1 MKAMISLESYEMVQ
15 KLANKFAYGNT
26 RSLRYDHYVSVGVEG
41 LKKAVDTFTENM
53 DAMFSTYCYRCVLNA
68 MINEQKGLSLHELE
82 TNDGENENLET
93 WNGAYDEI
101 RDERI
106 ESILRQVIKK
116 VVNNNE
122 RNAKIVELHI
132 GLEDEPMELKDIAKM
147 FHLSHESVRLVCV
160 KAIRNIREDEKAKE
174 ILYSFVG

>member
-1 MKAMISLESYEMVQ
+1 MKAMISFESYEMVQ

-68 MINEQKGLSLHELE
+68 MINEQKRLSLHELE
-82 TNDGENENLET
+82 TNDGENENLEK

-147 FHLSHESVRLVCV
+147 FHLSHESVRLVYV
-160 KAIRNIREDEKAKE
+160 KAIRSIREDDKAKE
-174 ILYSFVG
+174 LLYSFVG

>member
-1 MKAMISLESYEMVQ
+1 MKAMISFESYEMVQ

-26 RSLRYDHYVSVGVEG
+26 RSLRYDHYVSVGGEG

-68 MINEQKGLSLHELE
+68 MINEQKRLSLHELE
-82 TNDGENENLET
+82 TNDGENENLEK

-160 KAIRNIREDEKAKE
+160 KAIRSIREDDKAKE
-174 ILYSFVG
+174 LLYSFVG

>member
-1 MKAMISLESYEMVQ
+1 MKAMISFESYEMVQ

-68 MINEQKGLSLHELE
+68 MINEQKRLSLHELE
-82 TNDGENENLET
+82 TNEGENENLEK

-106 ESILRQVIKK
+106 ESVLRQVIKK

-160 KAIRNIREDEKAKE
+160 KAIRSIREDDKAKE
-174 ILYSFVG
+174 LLYSFVG

>member
-68 MINEQKGLSLHELE
+68 MINEQKRLSLHELE
-82 TNDGENENLET
+82 TNDGENENLEK

-160 KAIRNIREDEKAKE
+160 KAIRSIREDNKAKE
-174 ILYSFVG
+174 LLYSFVG

>member
-1 MKAMISLESYEMVQ
+1 MKAMISFESYEMVQ

-68 MINEQKGLSLHELE
+68 MINEQKRLSLHELE
-82 TNDGENENLET
+82 TNDGESENLEK

-147 FHLSHESVRLVCV
+147 FHLSHESVRLVYV
-160 KAIRNIREDEKAKE
+160 KAIRSIREDDKAKE
-174 ILYSFVG
+174 LLYSFEG

>member
-68 MINEQKGLSLHELE
+68 MINEQKRLSLHELE
-82 TNDGENENLET
+82 TNDGENENLEK

-116 VVNNNE
+116 VVNKNE

-160 KAIRNIREDEKAKE
+160 KAIRSIREDDKAKE
-174 ILYSFVG
+174 LLYSFVG

>member
-1 MKAMISLESYEMVQ
+1 MKAMISFESYEMVQ

-68 MINEQKGLSLHELE
+68 MINEQKRLFLHELE
-82 TNDGENENLET
+82 TNDGENENLAK

>member
-1 MKAMISLESYEMVQ
+1 MKAMISFESYEMVQ

-26 RSLRYDHYVSVGVEG
+26 RSLRYDHYMSVGVEG

-68 MINEQKGLSLHELE
+68 MINEQKRLSLHELE
-82 TNDGENENLET
+82 TNDGENENLEK

-147 FHLSHESVRLVCV
+147 FHLSHESVRLVYV
-160 KAIRNIREDEKAKE
+160 KAIRSIREDDKAKE
-174 ILYSFVG
+174 LLYSFEG

>member
-1 MKAMISLESYEMVQ
+1 MKAMISFESYEMVQ

-68 MINEQKGLSLHELE
+68 MINEQKRLSLHELE
-82 TNDGENENLET
+82 TNDAENENLEK

-106 ESILRQVIKK
+106 ENILRQVIKK

-160 KAIRNIREDEKAKE
+160 KAIRSIREDDKAKE
-174 ILYSFVG
+174 LLYSFVG

>member
-1 MKAMISLESYEMVQ
+1 MKAMISFESYEMVQ

-68 MINEQKGLSLHELE
+68 MINEQKRLSLHELE
-82 TNDGENENLET
+82 TNDGENENLEK

-160 KAIRNIREDEKAKE
+160 KAIRSIREDDKAKE
-174 ILYSFVG
+174 LLYSFVG

>member
-68 MINEQKGLSLHELE
+68 MINEQKRLSLHELE
-82 TNDGENENLET
+82 TNEGENENLEK

-106 ESILRQVIKK
+106 ESVLRQVIKK

-160 KAIRNIREDEKAKE
+160 KAIRSIREDDKAKE
-174 ILYSFVG
+174 LLYSFVG

>member
-53 DAMFSTYCYRCVLNA
+53 DTMFSTYCYRCVLNA
-68 MINEQKGLSLHELE
+68 MINEQKRLSLHELE
-82 TNDGENENLET
+82 TNEGENENLEK

-160 KAIRNIREDEKAKE
+160 KAIRSIREDEKAKE

>member
-1 MKAMISLESYEMVQ
+1 MKAMISFESYEMVQ

-26 RSLRYDHYVSVGVEG
+26 RSLRYDHYMSVGVEG

-68 MINEQKGLSLHELE
+68 MINEQKRLSLHELE
-82 TNDGENENLET
+82 TNDGENENLEK

-160 KAIRNIREDEKAKE
+160 KAIRSIREDDKAKE
-174 ILYSFVG
+174 LLYSFEG

>member
-1 MKAMISLESYEMVQ
+1 MKAMISFECYEMVQ
-15 KLANKFAYGNT
+15 KLANQFAYGNT

-53 DAMFSTYCYRCVLNA
+53 DGMFSTYCYRCVLNA
-68 MINEQKGLSLHELE
+68 MINEQKRLSLHEIE
-82 TNDGENENLET
+82 TNDGENENLEK

-160 KAIRNIREDEKAKE
+160 KAIRSIREDDKAKE
-174 ILYSFVG
+174 LLYSFVG

>member
-1 MKAMISLESYEMVQ
+1 MVQ

-26 RSLRYDHYVSVGVEG
+26 RSLRFDHYVSVGVEG
-41 LKKAVDTFTENM
+41 LKKAVDTFKEGM
-53 DAMFSTYCYRCVLNA
+53 DVMFSTYCYRCVLNA
-68 MINEQKGLSLHELE
+68 MINEQKRLSLHELE
-82 TNDGENENLET
+82 TNALK
-93 WNGAYDEI
+93 
-101 RDERI
+101 R
-106 ESILRQVIKK
+106 VIKK

-160 KAIRNIREDEKAKE
+160 KAIRSIRED
-174 ILYSFVG
+174 

>member
-1 MKAMISLESYEMVQ
+1 MKAMISFESYEMVQ

-68 MINEQKGLSLHELE
+68 MINEQKRLSLHELE
-82 TNDGENENLET
+82 TNDGENENLEK

-160 KAIRNIREDEKAKE
+160 KAIRSIREDDKAKE
-174 ILYSFVG
+174 LLYSFGG

>member
-1 MKAMISLESYEMVQ
+1 MKAMISFESYEMVQ

-68 MINEQKGLSLHELE
+68 MINEQKRLSLHELE
-82 TNDGENENLET
+82 TNDGENQNLEK

-160 KAIRNIREDEKAKE
+160 KAIRSIREDDKAKE
-174 ILYSFVG
+174 LLYSFVG

>member
-68 MINEQKGLSLHELE
+68 MINEQKRLSLHELE
-82 TNDGENENLET
+82 TNDGENENLEK

-106 ESILRQVIKK
+106 EGILRQVIKK

-147 FHLSHESVRLVCV
+147 FHLSHESVRLVYV
-160 KAIRNIREDEKAKE
+160 KAIRSIREDDKAKE
-174 ILYSFVG
+174 LLYSFVG

>member
-1 MKAMISLESYEMVQ
+1 MKAMISFESYEMVQ

-68 MINEQKGLSLHELE
+68 MINEQKRLSLHELE
-82 TNDGENENLET
+82 TNEGENENLEK

-160 KAIRNIREDEKAKE
+160 KAIRSIREDDKAKE
-174 ILYSFVG
+174 LLYSFVG

>member
-1 MKAMISLESYEMVQ
+1 MKAMISFESYEMVQ

-68 MINEQKGLSLHELE
+68 MINEQKRLSLHELE
-82 TNDGENENLET
+82 TNDGENENLEK

-116 VVNNNE
+116 VVSNNE

-160 KAIRNIREDEKAKE
+160 KAIRSIREDDKAKE
-174 ILYSFVG
+174 LLYSFVG

>member
-68 MINEQKGLSLHELE
+68 MINEQKRLSLHELE
-82 TNDGENENLET
+82 TNEGENENLEK

-160 KAIRNIREDEKAKE
+160 KAIRSIRENDKAKE
-174 ILYSFVG
+174 LLYSFVG

>member
-1 MKAMISLESYEMVQ
+1 MKAMISFESYEMVQ

-68 MINEQKGLSLHELE
+68 MINEQKRLSLHELE
-82 TNDGENENLET
+82 TNDGENENLEK

-160 KAIRNIREDEKAKE
+160 KAIRSIREDDKAKE
-174 ILYSFVG
+174 LLYSFEG

>member
-68 MINEQKGLSLHELE
+68 MINEQKRLSLHELE
-82 TNDGENENLET
+82 TNDGENENLEK

-160 KAIRNIREDEKAKE
+160 KAIRSIREDDKAKE
-174 ILYSFVG
+174 LLYSFVG

>member
-68 MINEQKGLSLHELE
+68 MINEQKRLSLHELE
-82 TNDGENENLET
+82 TNEGENENLEK

-160 KAIRNIREDEKAKE
+160 KAIRSIREDDKAKE
-174 ILYSFVG
+174 LLYSFVG

>member
-1 MKAMISLESYEMVQ
+1 MKAMISFESYEMVQ

-68 MINEQKGLSLHELE
+68 MINEQKRLSLHELE
-82 TNDGENENLET
+82 TNDGESENLEK

-160 KAIRNIREDEKAKE
+160 KAIRSIREDDKAKE
-174 ILYSFVG
+174 LLYSFVG

>member
-1 MKAMISLESYEMVQ
+1 MKAMISFESYEMVQ

-68 MINEQKGLSLHELE
+68 MINEQKRLSLHELE
-82 TNDGENENLET
+82 TNDGENENLEK

-147 FHLSHESVRLVCV
+147 FHLSHESVRLVYV
-160 KAIRNIREDEKAKE
+160 KAMKTIREDKKAKE

>member
-1 MKAMISLESYEMVQ
+1 MEAMISVESYEMVQ
-15 KLANKFAYGNT
+15 KFANKFAYGNT

-68 MINEQKGLSLHELE
+68 MINEQKRLSLHELE
-82 TNDGENENLET
+82 TNDGENENLEK

-122 RNAKIVELHI
+122 RNAKIVELRI

-160 KAIRNIREDEKAKE
+160 KAIRSIREDDKAKE
-174 ILYSFVG
+174 LLYSFVG

>member
-68 MINEQKGLSLHELE
+68 MINEQKRLSLHELE
-82 TNDGENENLET
+82 TNDGENENLEK

-147 FHLSHESVRLVCV
+147 FHLSHESVRLVYV
-160 KAIRNIREDEKAKE
+160 KAIRSIREDDKAKE
-174 ILYSFVG
+174 LLYSFVG

>member
-1 MKAMISLESYEMVQ
+1 MKAMISFESYEMVQ

-68 MINEQKGLSLHELE
+68 MINEQKRLSLHELE
-82 TNDGENENLET
+82 TNDGESENLEK

-147 FHLSHESVRLVCV
+147 FHLSHESVRLVYV
-160 KAIRNIREDEKAKE
+160 KAIRSIREDDKAKE
-174 ILYSFVG
+174 LLYSFVG